1 MPLVLWILLGA
12 GVGSLATLGII
23 RFFFSGEKGDD
34 SFWLARILNL
44 YRRDVSVP
52 QGSEN
57 REEIL
62 QFFQRVVGFHAYEL
76 LRLSSEEVCDVK
88 RSVELSFSGI
98 APFLSE
104 ISSSTYYQPVPLYDV
119 GPLSSLFAPIYS
131 SRVHVVWVYVL
142 PLYPFE
148 VKYFLFLVMPKQA
161 LGKKQ
166 SSVAMFLMRQFFL
179 NLYLEEETKRYRESQ
194 EFLFSVFN
202 KNPVGLGLT
211 NKDGVLRKYNR
222 EFFDIAGEIKRIQFL
237 IGEEHFEFL
246 KKNQYLDILK
256 MYKDLY
262 LHIKGGALYDDMGT
276 VRGYIFSVINETK
289 SYLLTQKISQSE
301 EQFRQL
307 FQQLPV
313 GLVIFEPT
321 GRIYLVNEAFL
332 FLVGVYNENEVYQKN
347 IRDILNITEM
357 DFRNILQ
364 QVQRNPFLYFRL
376 GLREQYGNRVFSVHI
391 RPLVLGE
398 REVLQATLEDVSLE
412 NELYRQLDEKSRRVE
427 EELMT
432 AKRVWEHIL
441 TIPTIYNSRIRFE
454 VFSKP
459 SSHLGGDFYDLF
471 ALDDTHIGVVVA
483 DVSGH
488 GVSAALITSMLKIYF
503 EFNPKDPHKISDVL
517 RYLHYILSKVL
528 PPDQFVTLFYGVID
542 TQTYTITYINCGNP
556 KPLYV
561 SYPRKHVG
569 VLEGIAPPLGSSHS
583 VVFSD
588 YIRTERLG
596 ENTRLLFYT
605 DGLFVFKNEE
615 GFFNQEGLQVLFS
628 RYAENQIRRVLP
640 EIYDTLLKSYVPLTE
655 DDATMVM
662 IVLEPPLRT
671 KQYLSLPS
679 NVLEIDHAIVKIQ
692 ANIQAVVDLN
702 DDERWRLYTALYEA
716 LINAVEH
723 GNRFDVQKRVH
734 VFYRILSQAIVI
746 KVRDEGKGFVLEEVP
761 NPLDREN
768 LLKPSGRGI
777 FMIRKLMD
785 RVKYNRVGNEV
796 IMLMRFEKPVCRGE
810 R

>member
-1 MPLVLWILLGA
+1 MG
-12 GVGSLATLGII
+12 GLATLGVI
-23 RFFFSGEKGDD
+23 RFFFSQEKGED

-44 YRRDVSVP
+44 YRRDVSIP
-52 QGSEN
+52 QASEN

-62 QFFQRVVGFHAYEL
+62 QFFQRVMGFQSYEL
-76 LRLSSEEVCDVK
+76 LRLTSEEVLDVR
-88 RSVELSFSGI
+88 RSVELSFSGL

-104 ISSSTYYQPVPLYDV
+104 ISSSIYYQPVVLYDI
-119 GPLSSLFAPIYS
+119 GPLSSLLAPVYS
-131 SRVHVVWVYVL
+131 PRSHVVWVYVL
-142 PLYPFE
+142 PLYPFD
-148 VKYFLFLVMPKQA
+148 VKYFLLLVMPKHA
-161 LGKKQ
+161 PGKKQ
-166 SSVAMFLMRQFFL
+166 SSVAMFLMRQLFL

-211 NKDGVLRKYNR
+211 NREGVIRKYNR

-237 IGEEHFEFL
+237 IGEEQFEFL
-246 KKNQYLDILK
+246 KRNQHLDTLKN
-256 MYKDLY
+256 YKELY
-262 LHIKGGALYDDMGT
+262 LHIKGAPLYDDTGN

-289 SYLLTQKISQSE
+289 SYLLSQKISQSE

-321 GRIYLVNEAFL
+321 GKIYLVNEAFL
-332 FLVGVYNENEVYQKN
+332 FLVNVYNEKEVYQKN
-347 IRDILNITEM
+347 IRDILNISET

-364 QVQRNPFLYFRL
+364 QVQRNPLLYFRL
-376 GLREQYGNRVFSVHI
+376 GLRPEYGNRVFSVHI
-391 RPLVLGE
+391 RPLLLGE

-441 TIPTIYNSRIRFE
+441 TVPTIYNSRIRFE
-454 VFSKP
+454 VFSRP

-471 ALDDTHIGVVVA
+471 AIDDNHIGVVVA

-542 TQTYTITYINCGNP
+542 TQTYSITYINCGNP

-561 SYPRKHVG
+561 SYPKKKIG
-569 VLEGIAPPLGSSHS
+569 FLEGMAPPLGSAHS

-588 YIRTERLG
+588 YIRTEKLG

-605 DGLFVFKNEE
+605 DGLFVFRNEK
-615 GFFNQEGLQVLFS
+615 GFFNQEGLLELFS

-640 EIYDTLLKSYVPLTE
+640 DIYDTLLKSYVPLTE

-746 KVRDEGKGFVLEEVP
+746 KVRDEGKGFVPEDVP
-761 NPLDREN
+761 DPLSKEN

-777 FMIRKLMD
+777 FMMKKLMD
-785 RVKYNRVGNEV
+785 RVKYNRTGNEV
-796 IMLMRFEKPVCRGE
+796 VMLMRFEKPVCE
-810 R
+810 EEK